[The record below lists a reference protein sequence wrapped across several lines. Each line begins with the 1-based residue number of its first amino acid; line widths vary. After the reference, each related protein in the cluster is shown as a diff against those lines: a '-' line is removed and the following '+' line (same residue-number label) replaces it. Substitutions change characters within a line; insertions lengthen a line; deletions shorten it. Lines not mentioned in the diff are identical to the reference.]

1 MFAEMKIKKPLLK
14 GDSEIGQIFKI
25 FQFTGTPTDME
36 WKGVEQLE
44 CYKHT
49 FPRFKTPDYKQL
61 LPSFS
66 DIEIDLLL
74 KMLQLNPTNRIV
86 SHDILNHPYFK

>member
-1 MFAEMKIKKPLLK
+1 MFAEMKIKEPLLK

-49 FPRFKTPDYKQL
+49 FPSGIYMPKMILKIYKTHPSVFYLKPYKNTAKR
-61 LPSFS
+61 SG
-66 DIEIDLLL
+66 
-74 KMLQLNPTNRIV
+74 KV
-86 SHDILNHPYFK
+86 